1 MLFVV
6 CVCFDLFCLLLSSA
20 LTCSFCQVPELLFA
34 VLDGKHDFAIGTRYA
49 GAELSVDA
57 NWCVQSK
64 EQRKRFWLFLVCHVF
79 EQAAASSGDQRG
91 RAAAGAA
98 AFAALRSH
106 DGLLRPLRR
115 RLGARTRARLARW
128 IQGRWCSSFFLVFSL
143 FFLVFVCQICLESY
157 IKCGVSGSRLAEV
170 PILFGTRTYGESK
183 LTGKVIVSYLQHLLE
198 LYYYKFA
205 HLIVLLF
212 LVLLLLA
219 YVFFKK

>member
-1 MLFVV
+1 M
-6 CVCFDLFCLLLSSA
+6 
-20 LTCSFCQVPELLFA
+20 
-34 VLDGKHDFAIGTRYA
+34 
-49 GAELSVDA
+49 
-57 NWCVQSK
+57 
-64 EQRKRFWLFLVCHVF
+64 
-79 EQAAASSGDQRG
+79 
-91 RAAAGAA
+91 
-98 AFAALRSH
+98 
-106 DGLLRPLRR
+106 
-115 RLGARTRARLARW
+115 
-128 IQGRWCSSFFLVFSL
+128 
-143 FFLVFVCQICLESY
+143 ESY